1 MESML
6 YKFYDMETHKT
17 EKKVPNLHP
26 KFFWEYDFEE
36 MDWDEA
42 YKMVIGRIIERGSQ
56 QEADEL
62 VRFYGY
68 EKVIKA
74 LRDEIYFLPNYG
86 IESAI
91 EFFPE
96 LKKEEMY
103 CYLNRLGK
111 PYDWL

>member
-1 MESML
+1 M
-6 YKFYDMETHKT
+6 KIQNINKD
-17 EKKVPNLHP
+17 VPNLDP
-26 KFFWEYDFEE
+26 KFFWEYDFDE
-36 MDWDEA
+36 MDWEEA

-68 EKVIKA
+68 ERVIKA

-86 IESAI
+86 IDSAI

-111 PYDWL
+111 PYHWL

>member
-1 MESML
+1 MATKNDNRS
-6 YKFYDMETHKT
+6 
-17 EKKVPNLHP
+17 VPNLDP
-26 KFFWEYDFEE
+26 KYFWEYDFDE

-42 YKMVIGRIIERGSQ
+42 YKMVIGRIVERGM
-56 QEADEL
+56 QEDADEL

-68 EKVIKA
+68 DKVIKA
-74 LRDEIYFLPNYG
+74 LREEIYFLPNYG
-86 IESAI
+86 IDRAI

-96 LKKEEMY
+96 LKKEEMW

>member
-1 MESML
+1 M
-6 YKFYDMETHKT
+6 KIKNINKD
-17 EKKVPNLHP
+17 VPNLDP
-26 KFFWEYDFEE
+26 KFFWEYDFDK

-68 EKVIKA
+68 ERVIKA

-86 IESAI
+86 IDSAI

>member
-1 MESML
+1 MLNFISM
-6 YKFYDMETHKT
+6 KIQNSNS
-17 EKKVPNLHP
+17 KVPNLHP
-26 KFFWEYDFEE
+26 KFFWEYHFDE

-56 QEADEL
+56 VEADEL
-62 VRFYGY
+62 VRFYGHD
-68 EKVIKA
+68 KVIKA
-74 LRDEIYFLPNYG
+74 IRDEIYFLPNYG
-86 IESAI
+86 IERALV
-91 EFFPE
+91 FFPE